1 MPMQK
6 SKPMKKLFA
15 ILLLGAS
22 FLSYAQKSNQ
32 ALPEHP
38 RPDLMRTQWLNLNGS
53 WDFTFDSTFT
63 IPSKF
68 AYKIQVPFPWGSKLS
83 GVKDE
88 ADVAWYHRTFQVPA
102 TWGAKR
108 VFLNIGASDWHTSVY
123 VNGQFVGEHKG
134 GYTPFDFD
142 VTTFMKPGQAQRV
155 DIRVDDKRRMFTLY
169 GKQGYGNARGLWQ
182 TVYLD
187 ARGSDYIDHYAVYP
201 DIDKGS
207 VLIKAYLGSEASK
220 DTRVSLKLSNGQSA
234 AALVKKGSSVA
245 ELSLQLNKA
254 HLWSLEDPYLYDL
267 TLGLGSDEVHGYFG
281 MRKISV
287 TPLPRSKIPYIALNN
302 KPIYVQL
309 ALDQS
314 YHPDGF
320 YTFPSD
326 AFMKDEIIRSK
337 RIGLNGIRTHIKVD
351 IPRKLYWADK
361 LGLLVMSDLPNSW
374 GEPDADM
381 QRESEYTLR
390 EMLKR
395 DFNHP
400 AIFSWITFNETW
412 GLFTHIDKKSVYTPE
427 TQKWVASVYRL
438 AKSLDPT
445 RLVEDNSVCCGRGHT
460 ETDIQSWHAYQAG
473 YEWDKLMDDQSKNLF
488 PGSQWNFEKGYVQ
501 GAQPMINSEFGN
513 VWGYQGSTGDVDYT
527 FDYHKAMNSFRNHP
541 KMAGWLY
548 TEHHDVINEWNGY
561 YKFDR
566 TEKETGLSAIVPGMT
581 LKDLHGPFYVSTGQE
596 ITWAGKAGQTVK
608 IPLHLSS
615 MTDLSGDLRLKI
627 SFAGITAWGE
637 KQAHWTKEL
646 PLKFAPWDVKA
657 LDSLAVVLPK
667 DKSVNTLTFVLTNA
681 AGKVLHRNFAHIIVE
696 EGNLKPSNPK
706 LEFVSVPVE
715 RFSSAQFP
723 EKQWSGV
730 LGHKVNGAGAGYF
743 EYEFPISGADIAEVR
758 FMVEASAKPIL
769 GKDRS
774 DAGKMDGD
782 YMLGKGTFDPGV
794 NPNAYPQ
801 TDAYASPANLRISV
815 NGVNAFE
822 TVLADDPAD
831 HQGILSWHYQARN
844 NKLDEAGTYGY
855 LVQGLIPPA
864 AWQAALKTGKLVL
877 RFEST
882 RGGLALYG
890 DQSGRYVTD
899 PSILILRK

>member
-1 MPMQK
+1 
-6 SKPMKKLFA
+6 MKKH
-15 ILLLGAS
+15 LLLLFLGVSS
-22 FLSYAQKSNQ
+22 FAFAQKVGQ
-32 ALPEHP
+32 PLPEHP
-38 RPDLMRTQWLNLNGS
+38 RPDLARSQWLNLNGT

-63 IPSKF
+63 VPERFTK
-68 AYKIQVPFPWGSKLS
+68 KIQVPFPWGSKLS

-88 ADVAWYHRTFQVPA
+88 ADVAWYHRTFQIPA
-102 TWGAKR
+102 SWGAR
-108 VFLNIGASDWHTSVY
+108 RIFLTIGASDWHTQVY
-123 VNGQFVGEHKG
+123 VNGKIVGEHKG

-142 VTTFMKPGQAQRV
+142 ITSFLKKGQSQRV

-187 ARGSDYIDHYAVYP
+187 ARGGDYIDHYAVYP
-201 DIDKGS
+201 DIDKGR
-207 VLIKAYLGSEASK
+207 VLVKNYLGAPASK
-220 DTRVSLKLSNGQSA
+220 NAVLQLKLANGQLVSTA
-234 AALVKKGSSVA
+234 VKKGDSVA
-245 ELSLQLNKA
+245 VLDFKLLKPR
-254 HLWSLEDPYLYDL
+254 LWTLADPFLYDL
-267 TLGLGSDEVHGYFG
+267 TLRLGDDQVQGYFG
-281 MRKISV
+281 FRKISV
-287 TPLPRSKIPYIALNN
+287 TALPGSQIPYIALNN

-326 AFMKDEIIRSK
+326 AFMRDEILLSK

-361 LGLLVMSDLPNSW
+361 LGLLVMSDVPNSW
-374 GEPDADM
+374 GEPDAAM
-381 QRESEYTLR
+381 QRETEYTLR

-412 GLFTHIDKKSVYTPE
+412 GLFTRVDKKSVYLPE

-445 RLVEDNSVCCGRGHT
+445 RLVEDNSICCGRGHT
-460 ETDIQSWHAYQAG
+460 ETDIHSWHAYQAG
-473 YEWDKLMDDQSKNLF
+473 YEWDGVMADQSKNLF
-488 PGSQWNFEKGYVQ
+488 PGSTWNFEKGYAQ
-501 GAQPMINSEFGN
+501 AKQPMINSEFGN

-566 TEKETGLSAIVPGMT
+566 TEKETGLGAIVPGMT
-581 LKDLHGPFYVSTGQE
+581 LNDLHSPFYLSTGQE
-596 ITWAGKAGQTVK
+596 ITWAGNAGQTVK

-615 MTDLSGDLRLKI
+615 LTDKSGDLRLKI
-627 SFAGITAWGE
+627 LFSGITAWGE
-637 KQAHWTKEL
+637 KQSHWTKEL
-646 PLKFAPWDVKA
+646 PLNYVAWDVKA

-667 DKSVNTLTFVLTNA
+667 DKSVNTLTFLLCDPK
-681 AGKVLHRNFAHIIVE
+681 GKVLHRNFAHIIVE
-696 EGNLKPSNPK
+696 EGNTKPANSK
-706 LEFVSVPVE
+706 IEMISVPVE
-715 RFSSAQFP
+715 RYSSSNWP
-723 EKQWSGV
+723 EKQWTGV
-730 LGHKVNGAGAGYF
+730 LGHKINGAGSGYF
-743 EYEFPISGADIAEVR
+743 EYEFPFRDDDVAEVR
-758 FMVEASAKPIL
+758 FMVEASSKPML
-769 GKDRS
+769 GKDREGG
-774 DAGKMDGD
+774 GKLDGD
-782 YMLGKGTFDPGV
+782 YMLGKGTFDPGI

-801 TDAYASPANLRISV
+801 TDKYPSSANLRVSV
-815 NGVNAFE
+815 NGVAALE

-831 HQGILSWHYQARN
+831 HQGVLSWHYQARN
-844 NKLDEAGTYGY
+844 KKLDEAGTYGY
-855 LVQGLIPPA
+855 LVQGLIPA
-864 AWQAALKTGKLVL
+864 AALQAARKSGKLII

-890 DQSGRYVTD
+890 DQAGRYVTD
-899 PSILILRK
+899 PSILIYRK

>member
-1 MPMQK
+1 
-6 SKPMKKLFA
+6 MKKLII
-15 ILLLGAS
+15 ILLLAAS
-22 FLSYAQKSNQ
+22 FTGAAQKNNQ
-32 ALPEHP
+32 PLPEHP

-53 WDFTFDSTFT
+53 WDFTFDSTLV

-68 AYKIQVPFPWGSKLS
+68 THKILVPFPWGSKLS

-102 TWGAKR
+102 GWANRR
-108 VFLNIGASDWHTSVY
+108 VFLNIGASDWHTSVF
-123 VNGQFVGEHKG
+123 VNGKFVGEHKG

-142 VTTFMKPGQAQRV
+142 VTPFLKAGIQSV
-155 DIRVDDKRRMFTLY
+155 DVRVDDKRRMFTLY

-187 ARGSDYIDHYAVYP
+187 ARGADYIDHYAVYP

-207 VLIKAYLGSEASK
+207 VRIKTYLGSIASK
-220 DTRVSLKLSNGQSA
+220 DAVLQLKLANGQSA
-234 AALVKKGSSVA
+234 RMSVKKGDASA
-245 ELSLQLNKA
+245 ELWVKLKNPR
-254 HLWSLEDPYLYDL
+254 LWSLEDPYLYNV
-267 TLGLGSDEVHGYFG
+267 TLSLGDDHVSGYFG
-281 MRKISV
+281 FRKISV
-287 TPLPRSKIPYIALNN
+287 TPFPGSKIPYIALNN

-326 AFMKDEIIRSK
+326 DFMRDEIIRSK

-361 LGLLVMSDLPNSW
+361 LGLLVMSDVPNSW

-381 QRESEYTLR
+381 QKETEFTLR

-445 RLVEDNSVCCGRGHT
+445 RLVEDNSICCGRGHT

-473 YEWDKLMDDQSKNLF
+473 YEWDKMMDDQSKNLF

-501 GAQPMINSEFGN
+501 GTQPMINSEFGN

-566 TEKETGLSAIVPGMT
+566 TEKETGLGAIVPGMT
-581 LKDLHGPFYVSTGQE
+581 LKDLHGPFYLSTGQE

-615 MTDLSGDLRLKI
+615 MTDLSGSLRLEI
-627 SFAGITAWGE
+627 AFSGVTAWGE
-637 KQAHWTKEL
+637 KQTHWAKEL
-646 PLKFAPWDVKA
+646 PINFSAWDVKA
-657 LDSLAVVLPK
+657 LDSLSVVLPK
-667 DKSVNTLTFVLTNA
+667 DKSVNTLSFILRDSK
-681 AGKVLHRNFAHIIVE
+681 GKVVHRNFGHIIVE
-696 EGNLKPSNPK
+696 EGNTKPLNSK
-706 LEFVSVPVE
+706 LEFISTPVE
-715 RFSSAQFP
+715 RYSSAHWP
-723 EKQWSGV
+723 EKQWTGV
-730 LGHKVNGAGAGYF
+730 LGHKVNGSGAGYF
-743 EYEFPISGADIAEVR
+743 EYEFPISGSDVSEVR
-758 FMVEASAKPIL
+758 FMVEASSKPIL
-769 GKDRS
+769 GKDRP
-774 DAGKMDGD
+774 DRGKMDGD

-801 TDAYASPANLRISV
+801 TDVYTSPSFLRVSV
-815 NGVNAFE
+815 NGITALE
-822 TVLADDPAD
+822 TLLADDPAD

-864 AWQAALKTGKLVL
+864 AWQAAVKTGKLVI

-882 RGGLALYG
+882 KGGLALYG

>member
-1 MPMQK
+1 
-6 SKPMKKLFA
+6 MKKLL
-15 ILLLGAS
+15 ILLLLGANS
-22 FLSYAQKSNQ
+22 VAFAQKTAQ
-32 ALPEHP
+32 PLPEHP
-38 RPDLMRTQWLNLNGS
+38 RPDLMRSQWLNLNGS
-53 WDFTFDSTFT
+53 WDFTFDSTFV

-68 AYKIQVPFPWGSKLS
+68 AHKIQVPFPWGSKLS

-88 ADVAWYHRTFQVPA
+88 ADVAWYHRTFQVP
-102 TWGAKR
+102 TVWGSKR

-123 VNGQFVGEHKG
+123 VNGRFVGEHKG

-142 VTTFMKPGQAQRV
+142 VTSFLKVGIQSV

-207 VLIKAYLGSEASK
+207 VRIKTYLGTAASK
-220 DTRVSLKLSNGQSA
+220 DAALQVRLANGQSA
-234 AALVKKGSSVA
+234 SIPVKQGASVA
-245 ELSLQLNKA
+245 ELTLNLAKPR
-254 HLWSLEDPYLYDL
+254 LWSLEDPYLYDL
-267 TLGLGSDEVHGYFG
+267 SLSLGNDQVKGYFG
-281 MRKISV
+281 FRKISV
-287 TPLPRSKIPYIALNN
+287 TPLPGSKIPYIALNN
-302 KPIYVQL
+302 KPVYLQL

-314 YHPDGF
+314 YHADGF

-361 LGLLVMSDLPNSW
+361 LGLLVMSDVPNSW

-381 QRESEYTLR
+381 RKETEYTLH

-412 GLFTHIDKKSVYTPE
+412 GLFTKQDKKSVYTPE

-445 RLVEDNSVCCGRGHT
+445 RLVEDNSICCGRGHT

-473 YEWDKLMDDQSKNLF
+473 YEWDQVMADQSKNVF

-566 TEKETGLSAIVPGMT
+566 TEKETGLGAIVPGMT

-596 ITWAGKAGQTVK
+596 ITWAGKAGQTIK

-615 MTDLSGDLRLKI
+615 MTNLSGGLRLKI
-627 SFAGITAWGE
+627 SFAGVTAWGE
-637 KQAHWTKEL
+637 KQTHWTKEV

-657 LDSLAVVLPK
+657 LDSLSVVLPK
-667 DKSVNTLTFVLTNA
+667 DKSVNTLSFVLMDV
-681 AGKVLHRNFAHIIVE
+681 AGKVLNRNFGHVIVV

-706 LEFVSVPVE
+706 MEFVSIPVE
-715 RFSSAQFP
+715 RYSASLWP
-723 EKQWSGV
+723 EKQWTGV
-730 LGHKVNGAGAGYF
+730 LGQKVNGAGAGYF
-743 EYEFPISGADIAEVR
+743 EYEFPISGSDISEVR
-758 FMVEASAKPIL
+758 FMVEASSKPIL
-769 GKDRS
+769 GKDRP
-774 DAGKMDGD
+774 DGGKMDGD
-782 YMLGKGTFDPGV
+782 YMLGKGTFDPSV

-801 TDAYASPANLRISV
+801 TDMYPSSSSMRVSA
-815 NGVNAFE
+815 NGVLTLE

-831 HQGILSWHYQARN
+831 HQGVLSWHYQARN
-844 NKLDEAGTYGY
+844 KKLDEAGTYGY
-855 LVQGLIPPA
+855 LVQGVIPPA

-890 DQSGRYVTD
+890 DQSGRFVTD
-899 PSILILRK
+899 PSILILRN

>member
-1 MPMQK
+1 
-6 SKPMKKLFA
+6 
-15 ILLLGAS
+15 
-22 FLSYAQKSNQ
+22 
-32 ALPEHP
+32 
-38 RPDLMRTQWLNLNGS
+38 
-53 WDFTFDSTFT
+53 
-63 IPSKF
+63 
-68 AYKIQVPFPWGSKLS
+68 
-83 GVKDE
+83 
-88 ADVAWYHRTFQVPA
+88 
-102 TWGAKR
+102 
-108 VFLNIGASDWHTSVY
+108 
-123 VNGQFVGEHKG
+123 
-134 GYTPFDFD
+134 
-142 VTTFMKPGQAQRV
+142 
-155 DIRVDDKRRMFTLY
+155 
-169 GKQGYGNARGLWQ
+169 
-182 TVYLD
+182 
-187 ARGSDYIDHYAVYP
+187 
-201 DIDKGS
+201 
-207 VLIKAYLGSEASK
+207 
-220 DTRVSLKLSNGQSA
+220 
-234 AALVKKGSSVA
+234 
-245 ELSLQLNKA
+245 
-254 HLWSLEDPYLYDL
+254 
-267 TLGLGSDEVHGYFG
+267 
-281 MRKISV
+281 
-287 TPLPRSKIPYIALNN
+287 
-302 KPIYVQL
+302 
-309 ALDQS
+309 
-314 YHPDGF
+314 
-320 YTFPSD
+320 
-326 AFMKDEIIRSK
+326 
-337 RIGLNGIRTHIKVD
+337 
-351 IPRKLYWADK
+351 
-361 LGLLVMSDLPNSW
+361 
-374 GEPDADM
+374 DADM
-381 QRESEYTLR
+381 QRESEFTLR

-501 GAQPMINSEFGN
+501 GSQPMINSEFGN

-566 TEKETGLSAIVPGMT
+566 TEKETGLGAIVPGMT

-615 MTDLSGDLRLKI
+615 MTDLSGDLRLRI

-637 KQAHWTKEL
+637 KQSHWTKEL
-646 PLKFAPWDVKA
+646 PLKFSAWDVKA

-667 DKSVNTLTFVLTNA
+667 DKSVNTLSFLLMNA
-681 AGKVLHRNFAHIIVE
+681 AGKVLHRNFAHVIVE
-696 EGNLKPSNPK
+696 EGNVKPANPNM
-706 LEFVSVPVE
+706 EFVSVPVE
-715 RFSSAQFP
+715 RFSASQFP
-723 EKQWSGV
+723 KKQWAGV

-743 EYEFPISGADIAEVR
+743 EYEFPISGADIAEIR
-758 FMVEASAKPIL
+758 FLVEASSKPIL

-801 TDAYASPANLRISV
+801 TDAYASPAQLRVTV
-815 NGVNAFE
+815 NGMKALE
-822 TVLADDPAD
+822 TTLPDDPAD

-864 AWQAALKTGKLVL
+864 AWQLALKTGKLVI

-882 RGGLALYG
+882 GGGLALYG

>member
-1 MPMQK
+1 MPLRK
-6 SKPMKKLFA
+6 SKPMKKLL
-15 ILLLGAS
+15 ILLLLGVNS
-22 FLSYAQKSNQ
+22 FAFAQKTAQ
-32 ALPEHP
+32 PLPEHP
-38 RPDLMRTQWLNLNGS
+38 RPDLMRSQWLNLNGS
-53 WDFTFDSTFT
+53 WDFTFDSTLV

-68 AYKIQVPFPWGSKLS
+68 AHKIQVPFPWGSKLS

-102 TWGAKR
+102 AWGSKHI
-108 VFLNIGASDWHTSVY
+108 FLNIGASDWHTSVY
-123 VNGQFVGEHKG
+123 VNGRFVGEHKG
-134 GYTPFDFD
+134 GYTPFEFD
-142 VTTFMKPGQAQRV
+142 VTSFVKAGIQSV

-187 ARGSDYIDHYAVYP
+187 ARGADYIDHYAVYP
-201 DIDKGS
+201 DIDKGT
-207 VLIKAYLGSEASK
+207 VRVKTYLGTAASK
-220 DTRVSLKLSNGQSA
+220 DAVLALKLANGQSA
-234 AALVKKGSSVA
+234 SVSVKKGDASA
-245 ELSLQLNKA
+245 ELTLKLAKPR
-254 HLWSLEDPYLYDL
+254 LWSLEDPYLYDL
-267 TLGLGSDEVHGYFG
+267 SLSLGDDQVKGYFG
-281 MRKISV
+281 FRKISV
-287 TPLPRSKIPYIALNN
+287 TPLPGSKIPYIGLNN
-302 KPIYVQL
+302 KPVYLQL

-326 AFMKDEIIRSK
+326 AFMRDEIVRSK

-351 IPRKLYWADK
+351 VPRKLYWADK
-361 LGLLVMSDLPNSW
+361 LGLLVMSDVPNSW

-381 QRESEYTLR
+381 RRETEYTLH

-400 AIFSWITFNETW
+400 SIFSWITFNETW
-412 GLFTHIDKKSVYTPE
+412 GLFTRIDKKSVYTPE

-445 RLVEDNSVCCGRGHT
+445 RLVEDNSICCGRGHT
-460 ETDIQSWHAYQAG
+460 ETDIHSWHAYQAG
-473 YEWDKLMDDQSKNLF
+473 YEWDKVMDDQSKNVF

-566 TEKETGLSAIVPGMT
+566 TEKETGLGAIVPGMT

-596 ITWAGKAGQTVK
+596 ITWAGKAGQTIK

-615 MTDLSGDLRLKI
+615 MTDLSGGLRLKI
-627 SFAGITAWGE
+627 SFAGVTAWGE

-646 PLKFAPWDVKA
+646 PVKFAPWDVRA
-657 LDSLAVVLPK
+657 LDSLSVVLPK
-667 DKSVNTLTFVLTNA
+667 DKSVNTLSFILIDP
-681 AGKVLHRNFAHIIVE
+681 AGKVLHRNFGHIIVE

-706 LEFVSVPVE
+706 MELVSVPVE
-715 RFSSAQFP
+715 RYSASQWP
-723 EKQWSGV
+723 EKQWTGV
-730 LGHKVNGAGAGYF
+730 LGQKVNGAGVGYF
-743 EYEFPISGADIAEVR
+743 EYEFPISGSDIAEVR
-758 FMVEASAKPIL
+758 FMVEASSKPIL
-769 GKDRS
+769 GKDRP
-774 DAGKMDGD
+774 DRGKMDGD

-801 TDAYASPANLRISV
+801 TDVYPSSSSLRVSANGIIGL
-815 NGVNAFE
+815 E

-855 LVQGLIPPA
+855 LVQGVIPPA
-864 AWQAALKTGKLVL
+864 AWQAALKAGKLVL